1 MYTWHTLQNETQ
13 AFGKKLTATLEEL
26 GLLEV
31 CHTLPID
38 HACIR
43 LAGTDNVTALKT
55 ELSRAGTVISSVEVN
70 GREISIIEL
79 AKPIDLG
86 AWQTYGI
93 ELPYPKPQ
101 HSYADGWEHVEF
113 VFPDTENTMEAVRA
127 RFISLFPHLS
137 TTESHSVYKYSEDEP
152 HAKGDQIPNP
162 TIGLKVHGIGIKFHA
177 RSIQEVVGY
186 IL

>member
-1 MYTWHTLQNETQ
+1 MYTWHTLQNETE
-13 AFGKKLTATLEEL
+13 AFGKKLTATLGEL

-43 LAGTDNVTALKT
+43 LTDIDNVTALKT
-55 ELSRAGTVISSVEVN
+55 ELSNAGTVISSVEVN
-70 GREISIIEL
+70 GREISIIQL
-79 AKPIDLG
+79 AEPITLST
-86 AWQTYGI
+86 WQTHGI

-113 VFPDTENTMEAVRA
+113 VFPDTENTMDAVRT
-127 RFISLFPHLS
+127 RFISYFPHLDINKLRA
-137 TTESHSVYKYSEDEP
+137 EYCYSEDEP
-152 HAKGDQIPNP
+152 HAEGDQIPNP

-186 IL
+186 FA